1 MHGASG
7 LGKTTLANVIA
18 KEYGV
23 TCTTFLAPVLE
34 SVDPIHQALRE
45 GEHGHFIFIDEV
57 HALNKKIQ
65 ESLYTSMTN
74 NVISIDSS
82 YFGSYE
88 EDIQPFTCI
97 SATTDLGMLSTPF
110 RERFGFIVPLH
121 KYSNDEIATI
131 LSLNTSKLHCSVNQS
146 ALNYLANASRKILEQ
161 QIDY

>member
-1 MHGASG
+1 MNFSPSNLDEYIGQDKIKKSIRISIDASKKREEPFPHILLHGASG

-65 ESLYTSMTN
+65 ESLSFMSRTSSPSN
-74 NVISIDSS
+74 KVSS
-82 YFGSYE
+82 NTVSEKAYL
-88 EDIQPFTCI
+88 T
-97 SATTDLGMLSTPF
+97 
-110 RERFGFIVPLH
+110 
-121 KYSNDEIATI
+121 EII
-131 LSLNTSKLHCSVNQS
+131 
-146 ALNYLANASRKILEQ
+146 RG
-161 QIDY
+161 